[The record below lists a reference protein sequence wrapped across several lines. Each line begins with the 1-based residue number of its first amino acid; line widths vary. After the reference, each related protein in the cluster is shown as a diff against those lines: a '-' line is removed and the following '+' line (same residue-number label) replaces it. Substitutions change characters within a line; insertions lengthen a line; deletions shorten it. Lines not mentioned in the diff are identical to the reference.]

1 MSNDAQPG
9 QANAEANANG
19 NAAPTLATFTLEN
32 ILSEHHDKIE
42 ASSRAEGWD
51 EETADKPV
59 LEGYCVECE
68 GTPLRPNILFI
79 SSESHHLVRLATPGY
94 RPACRLGL

>member
-1 MSNDAQPG
+1 MSNDAQAG
-9 QANAEANANG
+9 EANAAEVNG

-51 EETADKPV
+51 EETGDKPV

-68 GTPLRPNILFI
+68 GTFGCSAKTQSP
-79 SSESHHLVRLATPGY
+79 SHLLARLAAPGN
-94 RPACRLGL
+94 RPARRLGL

>member
-1 MSNDAQPG
+1 MSNDAQSG
-9 QANAEANANG
+9 SANGEVNG

-51 EETADKPV
+51 EETGDKPV
-59 LEGYCVECE
+59 LEGYCIECE
-68 GTPLRPNILFI
+68 GTPRC
-79 SSESHHLVRLATPGY
+79 SSRSQCFSHLLAYHTRDQTNP
-94 RPACRLGL
+94 PT